1 MYSKILSC
9 LALTFSACAVVAT
22 SGSIDAFDEGNP
34 PSYNLIIAIYLTLP
48 PIVTDAVLELTAHD
62 NPHNLSPPST
72 QHLFRR
78 RLEAL
83 RKRQNIAVAPT
94 SESLIGIGGRIYIAN
109 VTFGGQRLAL
119 VLDSG
124 SSDTWAAT
132 TNFQCQD
139 YNGNNVAQSQCNFG
153 APLYNRAASS
163 TFKSINYA
171 FSVNYQGGEY
181 LDGDMGTEIFGIGGI
196 STGRA
201 TPYVNINQTIGAV
214 TSGYWTGDGISS
226 GLMGL

>member
-1 MYSKILSC
+1 MKVYFL
-9 LALTFSACAVVAT
+9 LTHNPCHLT
-22 SGSIDAFDEGNP
+22 SHIS
-34 PSYNLIIAIYLTLP
+34 LTPLP
-48 PIVTDAVLELTAHD
+48 AVTDAVLELTAHD
-62 NPHNLSPPST
+62 NPHRLSPPST

-78 RLEAL
+78 RLESYH
-83 RKRQNIAVAPT
+83 KRQNIPIAPT

-109 VTFGGQRLAL
+109 VTFGGQRFSL

-132 TNFQCQD
+132 TAFQCKD
-139 YNGNNVAQSQCNFG
+139 INGNNVALSTCNFG
-153 APLYNRAASS
+153 TPLYNRAAST

-171 FSVNYQGGEY
+171 FSVDYQGGEY

-214 TSGYWTGDGISS
+214 SSGYWTGDGVSS